1 MMLLFLFLI
10 GYCVGSIS
18 IGFIVAR
25 LKGISD
31 IRAHGSGSSGA
42 TNVARHLGI
51 SYFFL
56 IFFLDFFK
64 AYFLIALVQWYG
76 LGDWHQCAMSMG
88 LLIGNGYPLFLQ
100 FKGGKLV
107 STSCGIISAMNMQL
121 MVPLCITWLIVFLQ
135 SRTVGFASVVTFV
148 VLPLYA
154 VWFAHSL
161 SMHFLTSSICLL
173 GLWLHRANIRQ
184 LITKIAFVRR

>member
-1 MMLLFLFLI
+1 MLLFLFLI
-10 GYCVGSIS
+10 GYCIGSLS

-25 LKGISD
+25 MKGITD
-31 IRAHGSGSSGA
+31 IRLHGSGSSGA
-42 TNVARHLGI
+42 TNVARLLGI

-64 AYFLIALVQWYG
+64 AYFLIVLAQRYG
-76 LGDWHQCAMSMG
+76 LSDWHQCAISIG

-107 STSCGIISAMNMQL
+107 STSCGIISAMNILL

-135 SRTVGFASVVTFV
+135 GRTVGFASIVAFMA
-148 VLPLYA
+148 LPLYA
-154 VWFAHSL
+154 WLLTYSL
-161 SMHFLTSSICLL
+161 SMHLLACSISLL

-184 LITKIAFVRR
+184 LITKIALVKR